1 MFLLP
6 ELRREG
12 GERVTKKKGAVI
24 TCDRC
29 GAQAFGD
36 IVAESGVGVPRWPEG
51 WKDGVYVMHRAYCD
65 LCPTCAAEYTELSKK
80 WWEEADE

>member
-1 MFLLP
+1 MQ
-6 ELRREG
+6 
-12 GERVTKKKGAVI
+12 KNGAII

-51 WKDGVYVMHRAYCD
+51 WKSKQSTIFRAFVD
-65 LCPTCAAEYTELSKK
+65 LCPRCAAEYADLSRE
-80 WWEEADE
+80 WWEHGTCAFSERGE